1 MNKKIKNAF
10 SDVSVSE
17 NLERNI
23 LNMTV
28 NKQKQTHRRF
38 KLSYVCSIAV
48 AVCLLSVTVVYAKEI
63 KEFFQNWSTSIKLEN
78 GTEVKISEN
87 NNFKEI
93 PTDAIKVKE
102 NSESPKMTFKEV
114 EEMLK
119 FSILKLPENNT
130 NDIYYRTSLN
140 DDGSIGRVDLW
151 IPYFYKENE
160 NKNISV
166 SVNMLN
172 KYADEGYV
180 LAFQEGIDATGNKNI
195 ENSYQSENLNT
206 NIVVYTNDWS
216 EERLTATFVYD
227 DILYQF
233 IGHNISKDEMISIIE
248 TLKY

>member
-10 SDVSVSE
+10 SDVCVSE
-17 NLERNI
+17 KLERNI

-78 GTEVKISEN
+78 GEEVKISEN

-93 PTDAIKVKE
+93 PTDAIKVNE
-102 NSESPKMTFKEV
+102 NSENPKMTFKEV

-140 DDGSIGRVDLW
+140 DNGSIGRVDLW

-160 NKNISV
+160 NKYISV

-172 KYADEGYV
+172 KYADEEYV
-180 LAFQEGIDATGNKNI
+180 LAFQEGVDATGGKNI
-195 ENSYQSENLNT
+195 ENSYKSENLNT

-233 IGHNISKDEMISIIE
+233 IGHNISKDEMTSIIE
-248 TLKY
+248 TLK

>member
-28 NKQKQTHRRF
+28 NKQKGTHKRF
-38 KLSYVCSIAV
+38 KLSYVCFIAV
-48 AVCLLSVTVVYAKEI
+48 AVCLLSATFVYAKEI

-78 GTEVKISEN
+78 GEEVKISEN

-102 NSESPKMTFKEV
+102 NSESPKMTFEEI

-119 FSILKLPENNT
+119 FSILKLQENNT
-130 NDIYYRTSLN
+130 REIYYRTSLN
-140 DDGSIGRVDLW
+140 DNDTIGRVDLW
-151 IPYFYKENE
+151 IPYFYKESD
-160 NKNISV
+160 NKYISV
-166 SVNMLN
+166 SISMLN
-172 KYADEGYV
+172 KSADNRYV
-180 LAFQEGIDATGNKNI
+180 LAFQEGVDATGEKNI
-195 ENSYQSENLNT
+195 ENSYKSENLNT
-206 NIVVYTNDWS
+206 NIVVYTNNWS
-216 EERLTATFVYD
+216 DERLTATFVYD

-233 IGHNISKDEMISIIE
+233 IGHNILKDEMTSIIE

>member
-10 SDVSVSE
+10 SDVCVSE
-17 NLERNI
+17 KLERNI

-78 GTEVKISEN
+78 GEEVKISEN

-102 NSESPKMTFKEV
+102 NSESPKMTFIEI

-140 DDGSIGRVDLW
+140 DNGSIGRVDLW

-160 NKNISV
+160 NKYISA

-180 LAFQEGIDATGNKNI
+180 LAFQEGIDATGGKNI
-195 ENSYQSENLNT
+195 ENSYKSENLNT
-206 NIVVYTNDWS
+206 NIVVYTNNWS
-216 EERLTATFVYD
+216 DERLTATFVYD

-233 IGHNISKDEMISIIE
+233 IGHNISKDEMTSIIE
-248 TLKY
+248 TLK

>member
-10 SDVSVSE
+10 SDVCVSE
-17 NLERNI
+17 KLERNI

-28 NKQKQTHRRF
+28 NKQKQIHKRF

-78 GTEVKISEN
+78 GEEVKISEN
-87 NNFKEI
+87 NNYKEI
-93 PTDAIKVKE
+93 PSDAIKVKE
-102 NSESPKMTFKEV
+102 NSESPNMTFKEV

-140 DDGSIGRVDLW
+140 DNGSIGRVDLW

-160 NKNISV
+160 NKYISV

-172 KYADEGYV
+172 KYADEEYV
-180 LAFQEGIDATGNKNI
+180 LAFQEGVDATGGKNI
-195 ENSYQSENLNT
+195 ENSYKSENLNT

-233 IGHNISKDEMISIIE
+233 IGHNISKDEMTSIIE
-248 TLKY
+248 TLK

>member
-10 SDVSVSE
+10 SDVCVSE
-17 NLERNI
+17 KLERNI

-38 KLSYVCSIAV
+38 KLSYVCSIALV
-48 AVCLLSVTVVYAKEI
+48 VCLLSVTIVYAKEI

-78 GTEVKISEN
+78 GEEVKISEN

-93 PTDAIKVKE
+93 PADAIKVKE
-102 NSESPKMTFKEV
+102 NSESPKMTFEEV

-130 NDIYYRTSLN
+130 KEIYYRTFLN

-151 IPYFYKENE
+151 IPYFYKEND
-160 NKNISV
+160 NKYISV
-166 SVNMLN
+166 SVDMLN

-195 ENSYQSENLNT
+195 ENSYTSENLNT
-206 NIVVYTNDWS
+206 NVVVYTNDWS
-216 EERLTATFVYD
+216 SERLTATFVYD

-233 IGHNISKDEMISIIE
+233 IGKNISKDEMTYIIE

>member
-10 SDVSVSE
+10 SDVCVSE
-17 NLERNI
+17 KLERNI

-78 GTEVKISEN
+78 GEEVKISEN

-130 NDIYYRTSLN
+130 NDIYYRTFLN
-140 DDGSIGRVDLW
+140 DNGSIGRVDLW

-160 NKNISV
+160 NKYISV

-172 KYADEGYV
+172 KYADKGYV
-180 LAFQEGIDATGNKNI
+180 LAFQEGIDATGEKNI
-195 ENSYQSENLNT
+195 ENSYKSENLNT

-233 IGHNISKDEMISIIE
+233 IGHNISKDEMTSIIE
-248 TLKY
+248 TLK

>member
-10 SDVSVSE
+10 SGVNVSE
-17 NLERNI
+17 KLERNI

-28 NKQKQTHRRF
+28 NKQKQAHRIF
-38 KLSYVCSIAV
+38 KLSYLCSIAV
-48 AVCLLSVTVVYAKEI
+48 AICLLSVTIVYAKEI
-63 KEFFQNWSTSIKLEN
+63 NEFFQSWSTSINLKN
-78 GTEVKISEN
+78 GTKVKISEN

-93 PTDAIKVKE
+93 PTDAIKVKD
-102 NSESPKMTFKEV
+102 NSKSPKMTFKEV

-130 NDIYYRTSLN
+130 KDIYYRTSLN

-151 IPYFYKENE
+151 IPYFYRESD
-160 NKNISV
+160 NKYISV
-166 SVNMLN
+166 SVNILN

-180 LAFQEGIDATGNKNI
+180 LAFQEGIDATGDKI
-195 ENSYQSENLNT
+195 IDNSYKSDNLNT

-216 EERLTATFVYD
+216 KERLTVSFVYD

-233 IGHNISKDEMISIIE
+233 IGKNISKDEMAYIIE
-248 TLKY
+248 TLK

>member
-10 SDVSVSE
+10 SDVCVPE
-17 NLERNI
+17 KLEKNI

-48 AVCLLSVTVVYAKEI
+48 AVCLLSVTIVYAKEI
-63 KEFFQNWSTSIKLEN
+63 KEFFQSWSTSIKLED

-93 PTDAIKVKE
+93 PADAIKVKE
-102 NSESPKMTFKEV
+102 NSESPKMTFEEV

-119 FSILKLPENNT
+119 FSILKLSENNT
-130 NDIYYRTSLN
+130 KEIYYRTFLN

-151 IPYFYKENE
+151 IPYFYKEND
-160 NKNISV
+160 NKYISV
-166 SVNMLN
+166 SVDMLN

-195 ENSYQSENLNT
+195 ENSYTSENLNT
-206 NIVVYTNDWS
+206 NVVVYTNDWS
-216 EERLTATFVYD
+216 YERLTATFVYD

-233 IGHNISKDEMISIIE
+233 IGKNISKDEMTSIIE
-248 TLKY
+248 TLK

>member
-1 MNKKIKNAF
+1 MKKEIKNAF
-10 SDVSVSE
+10 SDVCVSE
-17 NLERNI
+17 KLERNV

-28 NKQKQTHRRF
+28 NKKKQSPSRF
-38 KLSYVCSIAV
+38 KLSYVCSMVI
-48 AVCLLSVTVVYAKEI
+48 AVCLLSVTIVYAKEI
-63 KEFFQNWSTSIKLEN
+63 KEIFQNWSTSIKLEN

-93 PTDAIKVKE
+93 PTNAIKVKE
-102 NSESPKMTFKEV
+102 NSERPKMTFKEI

-130 NDIYYRTSLN
+130 NEIYYDTSLN

-151 IPYFYKENE
+151 IPYFYKEGE
-160 NKNISV
+160 NKYISISV
-166 SVNMLN
+166 HMLN

-180 LAFQEGIDATGNKNI
+180 LAVQEGIDATGGKNI
-195 ENSYQSENLNT
+195 ENSYKSENLNT
-206 NIVVYTNDWS
+206 NIVIYTNDWD

-227 DILYQF
+227 NILYSF
-233 IGHNISKDEMISIIE
+233 IGKNISKDEMTSIIE

>member
-10 SDVSVSE
+10 SDVCVSE
-17 NLERNI
+17 KLERNI

-78 GTEVKISEN
+78 GEEVKISEN

-93 PTDAIKVKE
+93 PTDAIKVNE

-140 DDGSIGRVDLW
+140 DNGSIGRVDLW

-160 NKNISV
+160 NKYISV

-172 KYADEGYV
+172 KYADEEYV
-180 LAFQEGIDATGNKNI
+180 LAFQEGVDATGGKNI
-195 ENSYQSENLNT
+195 ENSYKSENLNT

-233 IGHNISKDEMISIIE
+233 IGHNISKDEMTSIIE
-248 TLKY
+248 TLK

>member
-10 SDVSVSE
+10 SDVCVSE
-17 NLERNI
+17 KLERNI

-78 GTEVKISEN
+78 GEEVKISEN

-93 PTDAIKVKE
+93 PTDAIKVNE

-140 DDGSIGRVDLW
+140 DNGSIGRVDLW

-160 NKNISV
+160 NKYISV

-172 KYADEGYV
+172 KYADEEYV
-180 LAFQEGIDATGNKNI
+180 LAFQEGVDATGEKNI
-195 ENSYQSENLNT
+195 ENSYKSENLNT

-233 IGHNISKDEMISIIE
+233 IGHNISKDEMTSIIE
-248 TLKY
+248 TLK

>member
-10 SDVSVSE
+10 SDVCVSE
-17 NLERNI
+17 KLERNI

-130 NDIYYRTSLN
+130 NDIYYRTYLN

-151 IPYFYKENE
+151 IPYFYKESE
-160 NKNISV
+160 NKYISV
-166 SVNMLN
+166 SVDILN

-180 LAFQEGIDATGNKNI
+180 LAFQECVDATGGKNI
-195 ENSYQSENLNT
+195 ENSYKSENLNT
-206 NIVVYTNDWS
+206 NVVVYTNDWS
-216 EERLTATFVYD
+216 SERLTATFVYD

-233 IGHNISKDEMISIIE
+233 IGHNISKDEMTSIIE
-248 TLKY
+248 TLK

>member
-10 SDVSVSE
+10 SDVCVSE
-17 NLERNI
+17 KLERNI
-23 LNMTV
+23 LNMTI
-28 NKQKQTHRRF
+28 NKQKQTYRRF
-38 KLSYVCSIAV
+38 KLSYVCSIAIV
-48 AVCLLSVTVVYAKEI
+48 ICLLSVIVVYSKEI

-78 GTEVKISEN
+78 STEVKISEN

-93 PTDAIKVKE
+93 TTDAIKVKE
-102 NSESPKMTFKEV
+102 DSEGPKMTFKEV

-140 DDGSIGRVDLW
+140 DDDSIGRVDLW
-151 IPYFYKENE
+151 IPYLYKENE
-160 NKNISV
+160 NKYISV

-180 LAFQEGIDATGNKNI
+180 LAFQEGIDATGEKNI
-195 ENSYQSENLNT
+195 ENSYKPENLNT
-206 NIVVYTNDWS
+206 NVVVYTNNGS

-227 DILYQF
+227 DILYRF
-233 IGHNISKDEMISIIE
+233 IGHNISKDEMTSIIE
-248 TLKY
+248 KLK

>member
-10 SDVSVSE
+10 SDVCVSE
-17 NLERNI
+17 KLERNI

-38 KLSYVCSIAV
+38 KLSYICSIAV
-48 AVCLLSVTVVYAKEI
+48 VVCLLSVTVVYAKEI

-78 GTEVKISEN
+78 GEEVKISEN

-93 PTDAIKVKE
+93 PTDAIKVQE
-102 NSESPKMTFKEV
+102 NQTRPKMTFEEI

-119 FSILKLPENNT
+119 FSILKLPKNNT
-130 NDIYYRTSLN
+130 KEIYYRTDLN
-140 DDGSIGRVDLW
+140 DDGTIGRIDLW
-151 IPYFYKENE
+151 IPYFYKEND
-160 NKNISV
+160 NKYISV
-166 SVNMLN
+166 SVDMLN

-180 LAFQEGIDATGNKNI
+180 LAFQEGVDATGGKNI
-195 ENSYQSENLNT
+195 ENSYKSENLNT

-233 IGHNISKDEMISIIE
+233 IGHNISKDEMTSIIE
-248 TLKY
+248 TLK